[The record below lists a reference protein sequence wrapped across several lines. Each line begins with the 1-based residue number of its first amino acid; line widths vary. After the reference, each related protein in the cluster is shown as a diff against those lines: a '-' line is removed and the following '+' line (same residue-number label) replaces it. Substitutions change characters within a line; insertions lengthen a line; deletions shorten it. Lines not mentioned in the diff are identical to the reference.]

1 MAVTRVQDVIIPQIF
16 NQYTMNNTVEQT
28 AVYRSGIIQPVPNLD
43 VPSGGDTVN
52 MPFWND
58 LEGDPEAIQS
68 DFALTPEKITSGKD
82 VARVLEF
89 GKAWSSEDLAA
100 ELAGSDPMRAIGD
113 RVNNYWERQMQRM
126 IFLMLNGVFSSN
138 ITNNDG
144 DLVLDI
150 SSGDEKKYT
159 TYLFAGGAVGYAPGM
174 PKVPTETDRNSLKGE
189 DILIHRKKFIMHP
202 RGFKW
207 TEADVAEKMPT
218 LKELASARNYERVYD
233 KKKVRIVKII
243 SNEGPNAT
251 AKSKLSGEV
260 ILDAAQLLGD
270 AKGKFTSIAMHS
282 VTHTNLQ
289 KQNLIDYIPNNRAD
303 VGFGTYLQKSI
314 IVDDSLPV
322 EEPIPTP

>member
-1 MAVTRVQDVIIPQIF
+1 MAVTRVQDVIIPEIF

-28 AVYRSGIIQPVPNLD
+28 AVYRSGIIQPVPGLI
-43 VPSGGDTVN
+43 VPNGGDTVN

-68 DFALTPEKITSGKD
+68 DFALTPEKIKSGKD
-82 VARVLEF
+82 VARVFEY
-89 GKAWSSEDLAA
+89 GKAWSAEDLAG

-113 RVNNYWERQMQRM
+113 RVNYYWDRQFQRM
-126 IFLMLNGVFSSN
+126 IFLMLDGVFGSN

-150 SSGDEKKYT
+150 SSGDGKKYT

-174 PKVPTETDRNSLKGE
+174 PKTPTETDRNSLKGE
-189 DILIHRKKFIMHP
+189 DILINRKKFIMHP

-207 TEADVAEKMPT
+207 TEADVAKEMPT
-218 LKELASARNYERVYD
+218 FKELASAKNYERVYD

-243 SNEGPNAT
+243 SNEGPDAA

-270 AKGKFTSIAMHS
+270 AKGEFTSIAMHS

-289 KQNLIDYIPNNRAD
+289 KQNLIEFIPNNRAD